1 MSLIHG
7 SLSRHSS
14 LIEVESSNLSGT
26 LNRLSPLKASQ
37 LKKLIQEKDME
48 EQNGK
53 QNKTKDNSRFEECNQ
68 TWNKIIFIKH
78 CAHTKL

>member
-1 MSLIHG
+1 
-7 SLSRHSS
+7 
-14 LIEVESSNLSGT
+14 
-26 LNRLSPLKASQ
+26 
-37 LKKLIQEKDME
+37 ME

-53 QNKTKDNSRFEECNQ
+53 QNKAKDNSRFEECNQ

>member
-1 MSLIHG
+1 MVPLVG
-7 SLSRHSS
+7 TVAWLRLKAVTFQEHS
-14 LIEVESSNLSGT
+14 T
-26 LNRLSPLKASQ
+26 DFPPLKASQ